1 MRYVFVYLIAINIF
15 AFCLYAV
22 DKRRAVKGKRRI
34 KELHLMFSALIGG
47 SIGALSAMQ
56 LCRHKT
62 KHLKFTIG
70 VPLILLCQIIAVLY
84 LLYHAQ

>member
-1 MRYVFVYLIAINIF
+1 
-15 AFCLYAV
+15 
-22 DKRRAVKGKRRI
+22 
-34 KELHLMFSALIGG
+34 MFSALIGG